1 MNAQEWNRW
10 VIRVFWFVLYMRMV
24 SFILAELDLCCFAV
38 CSLVVCGLLTAVV
51 SPVVEHRL

>member
-10 VIRVFWFVLYMRMV
+10 VIRVFWVVLYMRMV

-51 SPVVEHRL
+51 SPVVEHSL